1 MIHVRADLFRAV
13 NMARSYDAT
22 RYYLGG
28 VYVEPCSRG
37 GAVLTASDGHILI
50 SAWDSVGVCEAP
62 AIVQLD
68 KTRLAACKSPPRRED
83 RFVTVSSDGMAKI
96 VGAGDDPTLY
106 EQQHSVIVE
115 GTFPDWRRVVPRGPF
130 GPTSEAFNPGL
141 LGRIGDAYC
150 VICDCKT
157 AALRVLASL
166 EDPIGGHYVPIN
178 DIAFAAVFPIRRSH
192 VADIPTAVLDF
203 ATVRA

>member
-1 MIHVRADLFRAV
+1 MIHVRADLFWAV
-13 NMARSYDAT
+13 NMARSYETT

-37 GAVLTASDGHILI
+37 GAVLTATDGHILI

-106 EQQHSVIVE
+106 EQQHSVIAE

-141 LGRIGDAYC
+141 LGRVGDAYC

-166 EDPIGGHYVPIN
+166 EDPKGGHYVPIS
-178 DIAFAAVFPIRRSH
+178 DIAFAAVFPMQFKSP
-192 VADIPTAVLDF
+192 VALPTAAPNF
-203 ATVRA
+203 ATGRA